1 MTMHGIGSGPSAAE
15 RAYGFARVGPQE
27 DAAALARG
35 DRAKGLPDHA
45 GSVPAP
51 EARVSGGGTA
61 APAPEGTDPALWS
74 VLTAEER
81 HFFARALEG
90 GPLVYGRESAGT
102 ALSGVRV
109 GGRIDVRV

>member
-1 MTMHGIGSGPSAAE
+1 
-15 RAYGFARVGPQE
+15 
-27 DAAALARG
+27 
-35 DRAKGLPDHA
+35 
-45 GSVPAP
+45 
-51 EARVSGGGTA
+51 
-61 APAPEGTDPALWS
+61 